1 VKLQR
6 TLDRVQQANPEKLA
20 GIFGDV
26 AWGNKERL
34 PEPALQSLIDTFDRL
49 TLNPQAVP
57 HDMLGA
63 AYEYLLKQFADESG
77 RKAGE
82 FFTPR
87 AVVLLLV
94 KILDPQPE
102 ETIYDPACGSGGM
115 AALDGSLDDLIA
127 RYNEIR
133 RTMPSGPPR
142 TAEMNKVFG
151 QMISRLTGVE
161 SFDVHG
167 HLRNPDRGAR
177 LAAYA
182 YLHANRATEHLSD
195 LVDALVKEDK
205 PYGEYRAALAAERLV
220 EADQGALNPRLC
232 QQLTDRLRE
241 LSEGTDRAGVLRR
254 ILGYC
259 QR

>member
-1 VKLQR
+1 MKLQR
-6 TLDRVQQANPEKLA
+6 ILDRIQQANPEKLA

-94 KILDPQPE
+94 KILDPKPE

-115 AALDGSLDDLIA
+115 LVETIGEVRERGGDSRTLRLYGQEVNLTTFSIA
-127 RYNEIR
+127 R
-133 RTMPSGPPR
+133 
-142 TAEMNKVFG
+142 MN
-151 QMISRLTGVE
+151 L
-161 SFDVHG
+161 
-167 HLRNPDRGAR
+167 
-177 LAAYA
+177 
-182 YLHANRATEHLSD
+182 YLHNIEDFQILRGDTLRDPRFRESDGAGAPTPGSPTHARCSGYRPPAAATSPGCSTWSPPCAPAAAGSGWSCPTGSYSVAAPRSRSARVSLS
-195 LVDALVKEDK
+195 
-205 PYGEYRAALAAERLV
+205 PTCSTR
-220 EADQGALNPRLC
+220 
-232 QQLTDRLRE
+232 
-241 LSEGTDRAGVLRR
+241 
-254 ILGYC
+254 
-259 QR
+259 